1 MMPELAL
8 LVGKKGSEFSSD
20 MQLRQTGRTKRLFE
34 SAIQEQQKTLPLDRV
49 VKNGCRGRGGI
60 WRLARMGGG
69 GRMQACPPRLAVRLL
84 CCQLQAVGARWG
96 EETDE
101 HAGKQVE
108 LRGEDRQT
116 DKVSISERDGRM
128 ERRNQV

>member
-60 WRLARMGGG
+60 WRLARMGRGG
-69 GRMQACPPRLAVRLL
+69 GGEAHCAPPLL
-84 CCQLQAVGARWG
+84 PAAGRGCTVG
-96 EETDE
+96 EDTDE

-116 DKVSISERDGRM
+116 DKVSISERDRRM

>member
-60 WRLARMGGG
+60 WRLARMGGREG
-69 GRMQACPPRLAVRLL
+69 ASMPTPARCAPPLLPAAGHGCTGRAERGRQA
-84 CCQLQAVGARWG
+84 
-96 EETDE
+96 
-101 HAGKQVE
+101 
-108 LRGEDRQT
+108 DR
-116 DKVSISERDGRM
+116 
-128 ERRNQV
+128 